1 MNMTKHGSERLKV
14 RGIDL
19 DVAHLINHVIP
30 PVYKRGANLKSMNKK
45 EANYLAKTLRKIAN
59 KVEKNAG
66 VELVLT
72 SCESTLI
79 TAYRVKSK
87 R

>member
-1 MNMTKHGSERLKV
+1 MKMTKHGSERIKA

-19 DVAHLINHVIP
+19 DIAYLIDHVIP

-45 EANYLAKTLRKIAN
+45 EANYLAKYLRKIAN

-66 VELVLT
+66 IELVLT

-79 TAYRVKSK
+79 TAYRVKGGA
-87 R
+87 

>member
-1 MNMTKHGSERLKV
+1 MNMTKHGSERMKV

-19 DVAHLINHVIP
+19 DIVHLIDHVIP
-30 PVYKRGANLKSMNKK
+30 PVYKRGANLKSMSKR
-45 EANYLAKTLRKIAN
+45 EANYLAKILRKMAN

-79 TAYRVKSK
+79 TAYRVKS
-87 R
+87 RT

>member
-1 MNMTKHGSERLKV
+1 MNITKHGSERMKV

-19 DVAHLINHVIP
+19 DMAHLIDYMIP
-30 PVYKRGANLKSMNKK
+30 SEYKRGANFKSMSKR
-45 EANYLAKTLRKIAN
+45 EAHYLAKHLRKMAN

-66 VELVLT
+66 VELVLN

-79 TAYRVKSK
+79 TAYRVKK
-87 R
+87 